1 MRNKLCILVMFV
13 FSLFACGDKHAKI
26 KPIQEI
32 PKALDEKSPAYE
44 LVSKRGYDDL
54 VETLY
59 NELVSKDMDLK
70 ALEDKID
77 ALNAS
82 ERDSTNT
89 FYRFNE
95 KNQTY
100 FKDVDKHI
108 SEINDTLIREKMKNL
123 LTSHITQY
131 KNSIVTH
138 NEFINLIKDKNLTI
152 SDIHI
157 VLKIVKTLP
166 LIERYQQ
173 ENLPNTKSLQGLIKQ
188 QDAIIKLT
196 EKLTNK

>member
-1 MRNKLCILVMFV
+1 MFV

-32 PKALDEKSPAYE
+32 PKALDEKSTAYE

-108 SEINDTLIREKMKNL
+108 SEINDTL
-123 LTSHITQY
+123 
-131 KNSIVTH
+131 
-138 NEFINLIKDKNLTI
+138 LI
-152 SDIHI
+152 
-157 VLKIVKTLP
+157 
-166 LIERYQQ
+166 
-173 ENLPNTKSLQGLIKQ
+173 G
-188 QDAIIKLT
+188 A
-196 EKLTNK
+196 

>member
-1 MRNKLCILVMFV
+1 
-13 FSLFACGDKHAKI
+13 
-26 KPIQEI
+26 
-32 PKALDEKSPAYE
+32 
-44 LVSKRGYDDL
+44 
-54 VETLY
+54 
-59 NELVSKDMDLK
+59 
-70 ALEDKID
+70 
-77 ALNAS
+77 
-82 ERDSTNT
+82 
-89 FYRFNE
+89 
-95 KNQTY
+95 
-100 FKDVDKHI
+100 
-108 SEINDTLIREKMKNL
+108 MKNL